1 MIFSSHVDI
10 LVHSLLS
17 PWFLWHSILLI
28 LLWPIFSLHLCCFF
42 GRIIDLY
49 LCLITQLCL
58 TLGLLCPW
66 DFFRQEYWS
75 ELPFPSSRGSSR
87 PRDQGSNL
95 YLCVSCSAGRFFI
108 PWAIWG
114 MTQHSFYS
122 SPTELFLLH
131 LCWFFRRI
139 VSLYSVCII
148 WSLSPLCFSFFAFK
162 ESHSSP
168 RLQLLRLQMPMVRAS
183 YANVLTPEFFAPHLQ
198 NHPIHYPVLSTSPA
212 KLLLSPF
219 LHYLCYH
226 FLEHLSPLA
235 PYSCSSLNLFKG
247 QMWSCN
253 FHA

>member
-95 YLCVSCSAGRFFI
+95 YLAD
-108 PWAIWG
+108 
-114 MTQHSFYS
+114 
-122 SPTELFLLH
+122 
-131 LCWFFRRI
+131 
-139 VSLYSVCII
+139 
-148 WSLSPLCFSFFAFK
+148 SLSHEPF
-162 ESHSSP
+162 EEWH
-168 RLQLLRLQMPMVRAS
+168 
-183 YANVLTPEFFAPHLQ
+183 N
-198 NHPIHYPVLSTSPA
+198 ILSI
-212 KLLLSPF
+212 LLLLNFFCCTFVDSFAGLSASTQSVSFGVSHP
-219 LHYLCYH
+219 CASH
-226 FLEHLSPLA
+226 FLPLK
-235 PYSCSSLNLFKG
+235 NLTQVQG
-247 QMWSCN
+247 SN
-253 FHA
+253 Y